1 MTENPV
7 QRLRDDPRLK
17 VAGWDSYGGAALTE
31 EALDAADA
39 VAAGWHAVPT
49 GDGGVQLEVHCGGW
63 DIEIEI
69 GADGQPCGA
78 LVGKAS
84 EDLSTYVEWPKPTGD
99 ATKTPHE

>member
-17 VAGWDSYGGAALTE
+17 VAGWDSYGGAA
-31 EALDAADA
+31 
-39 VAAGWHAVPT
+39 T

-84 EDLSTYVEWPKPTGD
+84 EDLSTYVEWPKPKGD
-99 ATKTPHE
+99 ATKAPP